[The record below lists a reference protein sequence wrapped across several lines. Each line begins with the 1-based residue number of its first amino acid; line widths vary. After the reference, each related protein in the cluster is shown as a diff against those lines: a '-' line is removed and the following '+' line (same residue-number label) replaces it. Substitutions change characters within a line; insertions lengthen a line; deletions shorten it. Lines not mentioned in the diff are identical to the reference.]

1 MKERESDFSHYSEC
15 QKIVGK
21 GRLMVSGNADS
32 VQVSLV
38 KPSHFYYTLTL
49 TMVALRCE
57 VVEHQHRR

>member
-38 KPSHFYYTLTL
+38 KPSHFY
-49 TMVALRCE
+49 
-57 VVEHQHRR
+57 